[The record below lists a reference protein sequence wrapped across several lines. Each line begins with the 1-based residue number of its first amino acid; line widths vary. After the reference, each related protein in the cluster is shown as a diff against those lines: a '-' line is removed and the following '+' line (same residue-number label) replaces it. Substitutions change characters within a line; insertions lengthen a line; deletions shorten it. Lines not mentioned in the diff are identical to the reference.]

1 MGLANTQAAFGAVTR
16 AIHWATAAVVLV
28 ALPMGLWLA
37 NSEIS
42 LSMLKYYGIHK
53 TLGITALALTLLRLL
68 WHRLSHPPAPL
79 PHGVLWQDTLAR
91 MVHRALYLLLIL
103 MPLSGWVASSASGI
117 DTVVFGQWT
126 LPAIAPVSETWES
139 TGFMIHGLTGY
150 ALILLLGLHVG
161 GALFRAVIKRD
172 GTLWRMLA

>member
-1 MGLANTQAAFGAVTR
+1 MRLANTQTTFGAVTR
-16 AIHWATAAVVLV
+16 AIHWVTAAVVLV

-53 TLGITALALTLLRLL
+53 TLGITAFTLTLMRML
-68 WHRLSHPPAPL
+68 WHRLSRPPAPL
-79 PHGVLWQDTLAR
+79 AHGVPWQDVLAR
-91 MVHRALYLLLIL
+91 LVHRALYLLLIL

-117 DTVVFGQWT
+117 DTVIFGRWT
-126 LPAIAPVSETWES
+126 LPAIAPVSEIWEG
-139 TGFMIHGLTGY
+139 TGFLVHGIAGY
-150 ALILLLGLHVG
+150 ALVVLLGLHLG

-172 GTLWRMLA
+172 GTLRRILA